1 MFFRAGEIEAWG
13 RGIERMYAACRE
25 AGSPAPKL
33 TSEESG
39 LWITFPYAPDVVRQT
54 RAAATMGEQ
63 TPVETPAETPVE
75 TRVTTPD
82 RILAALAANPELTLA
97 TLAAM
102 LGKSLSA
109 VERATAKLVKA
120 GKLRFVG
127 PRKGG
132 HWEGLR

>member
-63 TPVETPAETPVE
+63 TPVET
-75 TRVTTPD
+75 RVTTPD

-132 HWEGLR
+132 HWEVLR